1 MYVVVVLLYMMST
14 VCNWLTQSL
23 SHCVTLYDVHACVLV
38 ITYIYIYYWYV
49 RTYIIMFTALFV
61 FEMK

>member
-38 ITYIYIYYWYV
+38 ITYIYIYIIGMYV
-49 RTYIIMFTALFV
+49 HTSLCSLHYLYL
-61 FEMK
+61 K